1 MKVCIIRPPILVPV
15 SAFVTIKTPPIGAA
29 YICSTIREAGHDVQL
44 IDGLGEAVNSQYDW
58 DQDTLVYGLAL
69 DKIVQAIDPEVD
81 LIGFNLNFSFEWPL
95 YRKLISMVGERFPK
109 ATIISGGE
117 HTNAVP
123 HQILNETCISVCI
136 HGEGEETILDI
147 IECLDKLDE
156 KKETLNGISYL
167 NAKGEFIKN
176 PPRMRIK
183 NLNDIAWP
191 AWDLVPMEEYLS
203 RSYGHGI
210 ERGRSMPILASR
222 GCPYQCTFCSNP
234 GMWTTRWNIRT
245 PDDVIAEI
253 KDGIKRFRAE
263 NFDFYDLTAV
273 VKKDWIVEFCTKL
286 IDQDL
291 NITWQLPSGTRSE
304 AIDGEVA
311 RLMYKS
317 GCRNLSYAPESGSER
332 ILELIK
338 KKVKLSRMLKSMSQA
353 KKAGLILKVNI
364 IIGFP
369 DERLSDIVKTIFFSA
384 RMAMVGVH
392 DYSMFIFSPYPGT
405 ELYDQLEKDGKVQ
418 LDDEFYDSLRTYT
431 DVNRTYSFSK
441 RFTGK
446 QLKAIRAIGT
456 ATFYGTSFLLYPHR
470 PFKMLFNVFFS
481 KHLET
486 RTEKGVLSILNRFG
500 LMQKS

>member
-1 MKVCIIRPPILVPV
+1 M
-15 SAFVTIKTPPIGAA
+15 
-29 YICSTIREAGHDVQL
+29 

-123 HQILNETCISVCI
+123 QQILNETCISVCI

-156 KKETLNGISYL
+156 KKETLNGISFL

-210 ERGRSMPILASR
+210 ERGRSMPIPASR

-338 KKVKLSRMLKSMSQA
+338 R
-353 KKAGLILKVNI
+353 
-364 IIGFP
+364 
-369 DERLSDIVKTIFFSA
+369 RLNLAACSN
-384 RMAMVGVH
+384 
-392 DYSMFIFSPYPGT
+392 
-405 ELYDQLEKDGKVQ
+405 L
-418 LDDEFYDSLRTYT
+418 
-431 DVNRTYSFSK
+431 
-441 RFTGK
+441 
-446 QLKAIRAIGT
+446 
-456 ATFYGTSFLLYPHR
+456 
-470 PFKMLFNVFFS
+470 
-481 KHLET
+481 
-486 RTEKGVLSILNRFG
+486 
-500 LMQKS
+500 